1 MDTSELKSIIDNILS
16 DAFKRIEYA
25 YQHHCE
31 NSPKTSHNELTR
43 LVFPSYANEKTRISE
58 QELRFAFVEAF
69 NAYCDENKINLF
81 YSIETP
87 TRKRYYFSGSDP
99 KNVSQNERG
108 RSAEFDLV
116 IFDENLK
123 RACLIEFKAKSAKP
137 KDYKK
142 DLLKLYKE
150 IEKNDSIM
158 CYFINVFGSS
168 RRDTLPKMK
177 NKIKLYAEVEG
188 FNNEENIIIGYYV
201 LEKADK
207 GLIPLRELI

>member
-123 RACLIEFKAKSAKP
+123 RACPSLYGFLRMWMAKP
-137 KDYKK
+137 P
-142 DLLKLYKE
+142 
-150 IEKNDSIM
+150 NSPA
-158 CYFINVFGSS
+158 
-168 RRDTLPKMK
+168 R
-177 NKIKLYAEVEG
+177 
-188 FNNEENIIIGYYV
+188 
-201 LEKADK
+201 
-207 GLIPLRELI
+207 

>member
-1 MDTSELKSIIDNILS
+1 M
-16 DAFKRIEYA
+16 
-25 YQHHCE
+25 
-31 NSPKTSHNELTR
+31 
-43 LVFPSYANEKTRISE
+43 
-58 QELRFAFVEAF
+58 
-69 NAYCDENKINLF
+69 
-81 YSIETP
+81 
-87 TRKRYYFSGSDP
+87 
-99 KNVSQNERG
+99 
-108 RSAEFDLV
+108 
-116 IFDENLK
+116 
-123 RACLIEFKAKSAKP
+123 IEFKAKSAKP

-177 NKIKLYAEVEG
+177 NKIKLYAEEEG

>member
-1 MDTSELKSIIDNILS
+1 
-16 DAFKRIEYA
+16 
-25 YQHHCE
+25 
-31 NSPKTSHNELTR
+31 

-177 NKIKLYAEVEG
+177 NKIKLYAEEEG